1 MGRIINDWERHLLDL
16 HHVLSPHTIKSLP
29 QSRYLL
35 RNLRA
40 PKSLAGNMTD
50 LIQSPYSTNGETNWK
65 YVSHQSDFPHLVNAR
80 AKCRAKLHDYLPT
93 QQSHFTIAFASH
105 WPSWSWVPH

>member
-1 MGRIINDWERHLLDL
+1 MKFQNIKEVMGRIINDWERHLLDL

-80 AKCRAKLHDYLPT
+80 AKCRAKLH
-93 QQSHFTIAFASH
+93 AFASH